1 MTFPRFYL
9 DAELAAGVPVVLPAA
24 VTHHA
29 ARVLRLRD
37 GATISAFNGRGG
49 EWRCRLDVEGARA
62 WAVPQ
67 DFDPVERESP
77 LRLAL
82 VQAWVASDKLEWMVE
97 KAVELGVAELI
108 LVPAA
113 RSVIQL
119 DEPRRQRRLI
129 RLQEIVTAACCQSGR
144 NRLPGITGT
153 TSLER
158 GLAMALAAGGR
169 GLLLDP
175 HARDALPDDL
185 PQSSAVAVAIGPEG
199 GFDDAECAVAVR
211 LGYRPTRLGPRIL
224 RTETAGITALAAL
237 QTLGGGLR

>member
-1 MTFPRFYL
+1 MTRPRFHL
-9 DAELAAGVPVVLPAA
+9 DAELTPGVAVLLPAA

-37 GATISAFNGRGG
+37 GAAITAFNGRGG
-49 EWRCRLDVEGARA
+49 EWRCRLEVEGARA
-62 WAVPQ
+62 WAVPE

-77 LRLAL
+77 LQLAL

-97 KAVELGVAELI
+97 KAVELGVTELI

-119 DEPRRQRRLI
+119 DEPRRQRRLT
-129 RLQEIVTAACCQSGR
+129 RLHEIVTAACCQSGR
-144 NRLPGITGT
+144 NRVPGVTST

-158 GLAMALAAGGR
+158 GLSAALAAGSR

-175 HARDALPDDL
+175 HATETLPDDL
-185 PQSSAVAVAIGPEG
+185 LRSSGVAVAIGPEG
-199 GFDDAECAVAVR
+199 GFDEAEHALAVR

-224 RTETAGITALAAL
+224 RTETAGIAALAAL
-237 QTLGGGLR
+237 QMLGGGLR

>member
-1 MTFPRFYL
+1 MTSPRFYL
-9 DAELAAGVPVVLPAA
+9 DAELSAGVPVVLPAA

-37 GATISAFNGRGG
+37 GAAITAFNGRGG

-62 WAVPQ
+62 WAVPE
-67 DFDPVERESP
+67 DFDPVERESQ
-77 LRLAL
+77 LHLAL
-82 VQAWVASDKLEWMVE
+82 VQAWVASDKLEWTVE
-97 KAVELGVAELI
+97 KAVELGVTELI

-119 DEPRRQRRLI
+119 DEPRRQRRLM
-129 RLQEIVTAACCQSGR
+129 RLQEIVTGACCQSGR
-144 NRLPGITGT
+144 TRLPGITST

-158 GLAMALAAGGR
+158 GLAMALSAGGR

-175 HARDALPDDL
+175 HAREALPDDL
-185 PQSSAVAVAIGPEG
+185 PQSSAFAVAIGPEG
-199 GFDDAECAVAVR
+199 GFDEAECAVAVR

-224 RTETAGITALAAL
+224 RTETAGIAALAAL
-237 QTLGGGLR
+237 QLLGGDLR

>member
-1 MTFPRFYL
+1 MTFPRFHL
-9 DAELAAGVPVVLPAA
+9 DAELVAGVPVLLPAA

-37 GATISAFNGRGG
+37 GAAITAFNGRGG

-62 WAVPQ
+62 WAVPE

-77 LRLAL
+77 LHLVL

-97 KAVELGVAELI
+97 KAVELGVTELI

-119 DEPRRQRRLI
+119 DEPRRLRRLT
-129 RLQEIVTAACCQSGR
+129 RMQEIVTAACCQSGR
-144 NRLPGITGT
+144 NRLPALTSA

-158 GLAMALAAGGR
+158 GLSAALAAGSR

-175 HARDALPDDL
+175 HASEALPEDL
-185 PQSSAVAVAIGPEG
+185 LQSSAVALAIGPEG
-199 GFDDAECAVAVR
+199 GFDEAERALAIR

-224 RTETAGITALAAL
+224 RTETAGIAALAAL
-237 QTLGGGLR
+237 QMLGGDLR